1 MDAIHMTALA
11 YRDMVGHC
19 IKEKPL
25 EACGLLSGRDGIAA
39 RCWRIRNAEQSPV
52 AFTMDGEELTRALR
66 DIESL
71 GEQLLGLYHSH
82 PSGSPYPSPFDVEHA
97 VFSCSYLIISLRRIR
112 PRVRSFRIA
121 EGTIKEEQIL
131 LVSL

>member
-1 MDAIHMTALA
+1 MTAQA

-39 RCWRIRNAEQSPV
+39 RCWRIRNAEQSPI

-66 DIESL
+66 GMESL
-71 GEQLLGLYHSH
+71 GEQLLGMYHSH

-97 VFSCSYLIISLRRIR
+97 AFSCSYLIISLRRMR
-112 PRVRSFRIA
+112 PRVRSFRLA
-121 EGTIKEEQIL
+121 EGTIREEQIL

>member
-1 MDAIHMTALA
+1 MTAQA

-25 EACGLLSGRDGIAA
+25 EACGLLSGRDRIAA

-66 DIESL
+66 DMESL

-97 VFSCSYLIISLRRIR
+97 VFPCSYLIISLRRVR

-121 EGTIKEEQIL
+121 EGSIQEEQIL

>member
-1 MDAIHMTALA
+1 MTAQA

-25 EACGLLSGRDGIAA
+25 EACGLLSGRDRIAA
-39 RCWRIRNAEQSPV
+39 LCWRIRNAEQSPV

-66 DIESL
+66 DMESL

-97 VFSCSYLIISLRRIR
+97 VFPCSYLIISLRRVR

-121 EGTIKEEQIL
+121 EGSIQEEQIL

>member
-1 MDAIHMTALA
+1 MTAQA

-25 EACGLLSGRDGIAA
+25 EACGLLSGRDGLAA
-39 RCWRIRNAEQSPV
+39 RCWRIRNAEQSPA

-66 DIESL
+66 DMESL
-71 GEQLLGLYHSH
+71 GERLLGMYHSH
-82 PSGSPYPSPFDVEHA
+82 PSGSSYPSPFDVEHA
-97 VFSCSYLIISLRRIR
+97 VFTCSYLIISLRRVR
-112 PRVRSFRIA
+112 PRVRSYRIA
-121 EGTIKEEQIL
+121 EGRIREEPIL

>member
-1 MDAIHMTALA
+1 MDAIYMTAQA

-39 RCWRIRNAEQSPV
+39 RCWRIRNAERSPV
-52 AFTMDGEELTRALR
+52 AFTMDGEELTRALHGM
-66 DIESL
+66 ESL
-71 GEQLLGLYHSH
+71 GEQLLGMYHSH

-97 VFSCSYLIISLRRIR
+97 AFSCSYLIISLRRMR
-112 PRVRSFRIA
+112 PRVRSFRLA
-121 EGTIKEEQIL
+121 EGTMREEQIL
-131 LVSL
+131 LINL

>member
-1 MDAIHMTALA
+1 MTAQA

-39 RCWRIRNAEQSPV
+39 RCWRIRNAERSPV
-52 AFTMDGEELTRALR
+52 AFTMDGEELTRALHGMK
-66 DIESL
+66 SL
-71 GEQLLGLYHSH
+71 GEQLLGMYHSH

-97 VFSCSYLIISLRRIR
+97 AFSCSYLIISLRRMR
-112 PRVRSFRIA
+112 PRVRSFRLA
-121 EGTIKEEQIL
+121 EGTIREEQIL
-131 LVSL
+131 LINL

>member
-1 MDAIHMTALA
+1 MDAIHMTAQA

-39 RCWRIRNAEQSPV
+39 RCWRIRNTDQSPV
-52 AFTMDGEELTRALR
+52 AFAMDGEELAKALR
-66 DIESL
+66 DMESF

-82 PSGSPYPSPFDVEHA
+82 PTGPPYPSSFDVEHA
-97 VFSCSYLIISLRRIR
+97 AFSCSYLIVSLRRIR

-121 EGTIKEEQIL
+121 EGTVKEERIL
-131 LVSL
+131 IVSL

>member
-1 MDAIHMTALA
+1 MDAMYMTAQA

-39 RCWRIRNAEQSPV
+39 RCWRIRNAERSPV
-52 AFTMDGEELTRALR
+52 AFTMDGEELTRALHGMK
-66 DIESL
+66 SL
-71 GEQLLGLYHSH
+71 GEQLLGMYHSH

-97 VFSCSYLIISLRRIR
+97 AFSCSYLIISLRRMR
-112 PRVRSFRIA
+112 PRVRSFRLA
-121 EGTIKEEQIL
+121 EGTIREEQIL
-131 LVSL
+131 LINL

>member
-1 MDAIHMTALA
+1 MDAIHMTAQA

-25 EACGLLSGRDGIAA
+25 EACGLLSGRNGIAA

-52 AFTMDGEELTRALR
+52 AFTMDGEELTRALHGM
-66 DIESL
+66 ESL
-71 GEQLLGLYHSH
+71 GEQLLGMYHSH
-82 PSGSPYPSPFDVEHA
+82 PSGSPYPSPFDAEHA
-97 VFSCSYLIISLRRIR
+97 AFSCSYLIISLRRMR
-112 PRVRSFRIA
+112 PRVRSFRFA
-121 EGTIKEEQIL
+121 EGTIREEQIL

>member
-1 MDAIHMTALA
+1 MDAMHMTAQA

-39 RCWRIRNAEQSPV
+39 RCWRIRNAEQSPI
-52 AFTMDGEELTRALR
+52 AFTMDGEELTRALC
-66 DIESL
+66 DMENL
-71 GEQLLGLYHSH
+71 GEQLLAMYHSH
-82 PSGSPYPSPFDVEHA
+82 PSGSSYPSPFDVEHA
-97 VFSCSYLIISLRRIR
+97 VFPCSYLIISLRRMR
-112 PRVRSFRIA
+112 PRVRSFRLA
-121 EGTIKEEQIL
+121 EGTIREEQIL

>member
-1 MDAIHMTALA
+1 MTAQA

-39 RCWRIRNAEQSPV
+39 RCWRIRNAERSPV
-52 AFTMDGEELTRALR
+52 AFTMDGEELTRALHGM
-66 DIESL
+66 ESL
-71 GEQLLGLYHSH
+71 GEQLLGMYHSH

-97 VFSCSYLIISLRRIR
+97 AFSCSYLIISLRRMR
-112 PRVRSFRIA
+112 PRVRSFRLA
-121 EGTIKEEQIL
+121 EGTIREEQIL
-131 LVSL
+131 LINL

>member
-1 MDAIHMTALA
+1 MDAIYMTAQA

-39 RCWRIRNAEQSPV
+39 RCWRIRNAERSPV
-52 AFTMDGEELTRALR
+52 AFTMDGEELTRALHGM
-66 DIESL
+66 ESL
-71 GEQLLGLYHSH
+71 GEQLLGMYHSH

-97 VFSCSYLIISLRRIR
+97 AFSCSYLIISLRRMR
-112 PRVRSFRIA
+112 PRVRSFRLA
-121 EGTIKEEQIL
+121 EGTIREEQIL
-131 LVSL
+131 LINL